1 VAKLQEDI
9 INELGVNML
18 GSMPRAAKKKK
29 KSGIASV
36 DKPDGA
42 KARVVCRLIR
52 HTQMCDCV
60 YFKWIKPRPTEWYHR
75 L

>member
-1 VAKLQEDI
+1 MAKLQEDI

-18 GSMPRAAKKKK
+18 GSMPRAAKKK

-52 HTQMCDCV
+52 HTQM
-60 YFKWIKPRPTEWYHR
+60 
-75 L
+75 

>member
-1 VAKLQEDI
+1 MAKLQEDI

-52 HTQMCDCV
+52 HTQM
-60 YFKWIKPRPTEWYHR
+60 
-75 L
+75 